1 MEKYIIELPE
11 NTHWIQWIMESTKDH
26 HPYMDYKQV
35 EDLIP
40 YTEDSAYAH
49 GYTEAESKY
58 REIRDELEKQAY
70 QRGYE
75 DAKHECEDCAKN
87 VDFDAIRKEAYQR
100 GHKDGYN
107 KHDTERIRKREYDKG
122 LDDIGNALRL
132 LLFQYSN
139 YTLQEIFGYDTARA
153 VVEHFEGSEIVAR
166 IRCYEGGVKQD
177 VETIRKEAFEK
188 GYSTAVAEQECAVRG
203 AEEKG
208 YQRGYKEAYDTA
220 YADAEEIYESGKRAM
235 YQKGLKD
242 AWEAARKI
250 YGSATKHGLP
260 TEVITR
266 IFRDDGKE
274 NFNYWDIV
282 EDFSPAEAIE
292 KIRQY
297 EQKQEESEEPKKEQ
311 SVTVEEVMRQYLNTF
326 CHGRSCMSCPLNA
339 PNFTC
344 GRGYHFITNPVSDE
358 EVRRAYTTVL
368 QKMKEN

>member
-1 MEKYIIELPE
+1 MVVEKKKYIIELPE
-11 NTHWIQWIMESTKDH
+11 NVHWIQWIMESTKDH
-26 HPYMDYKQV
+26 HPYMDFKQV
-35 EDLIP
+35 EDLTP

-75 DAKHECEDCAKN
+75 
-87 VDFDAIRKEAYQR
+87 
-100 GHKDGYN
+100 
-107 KHDTERIRKREYDKG
+107 
-122 LDDIGNALRL
+122 
-132 LLFQYSN
+132 
-139 YTLQEIFGYDTARA
+139 
-153 VVEHFEGSEIVAR
+153 
-166 IRCYEGGVKQD
+166 
-177 VETIRKEAFEK
+177 
-188 GYSTAVAEQECAVRG
+188 
-203 AEEKG
+203 
-208 YQRGYKEAYDTA
+208 EAYDTA

-242 AWEAARKI
+242 AWWYMQKILLPSWLGGYGGDVIREIFEIEENHNIEEAVLN
-250 YGSATKHGLP
+250 YSA
-260 TEVITR
+260 
-266 IFRDDGKE
+266 
-274 NFNYWDIV
+274 
-282 EDFSPAEAIE
+282 SEAIE

-311 SVTVEEVMRQYLNTF
+311 SVTVEEVMRQYLETF